1 MAESPEIPEAKDA
14 FEKRAALTIAIIAIC
29 LSFIENLG
37 DNAKTDAILKTNEAS
52 NQWGYFQSKSI
63 KGQMASMHAQLL
75 NSFLAKDS
83 HGNPPVPSP
92 ESVRLQKEA
101 ERYDSEKSAI
111 KAQAESLQQQAAQ
124 QSAVNDRCDRSA
136 LFLQVA
142 VVFCSVSILARSPK
156 LWWAGIGLSGVGIV
170 IGITAFLL

>member
-1 MAESPEIPEAKDA
+1 MAESPEIPEAKDP

-75 NSFLAKDS
+75 ERFQTKESSGSVSGAT
-83 HGNPPVPSP
+83 V

-142 VVFCSVSILARSPK
+142 VVLCSVSIIARRPK
-156 LWWAGIGLSGVGIV
+156 LLLAGIGLGGVGIA
-170 IGITAFLL
+170 IGVTAFFL